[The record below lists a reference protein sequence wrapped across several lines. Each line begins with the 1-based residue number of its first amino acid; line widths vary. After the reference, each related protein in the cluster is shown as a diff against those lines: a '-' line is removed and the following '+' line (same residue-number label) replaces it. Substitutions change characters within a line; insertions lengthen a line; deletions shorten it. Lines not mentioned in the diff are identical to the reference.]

1 LTPIHS
7 SYRDWFTINA
17 VIPFDEPYIDTNQEL
32 FDSGFKLLC
41 WTLGFYTYTFN
52 SSPSL
57 RKLNLEWDRLEQ
69 YLFTNSSIKYW
80 ADNNVFISRHRDKVM
95 YAEGRERARRE
106 MILAERVPGTQCHML
121 EEYWIKETHGLF
133 YTDPLIQAL
142 HDTFSRLLQAGI
154 MEFWES
160 AFKIVE
166 NRRLS
171 ILAVTNMGYNIESEI
186 ESMNS
191 AIESLFQIF
200 LILHSVNVICIV
212 AEVVYVKLKAHWSLL
227 IMKRRNR
234 KAIWSLGKI

>member
-1 LTPIHS
+1 
-7 SYRDWFTINA
+7 
-17 VIPFDEPYIDTNQEL
+17 
-32 FDSGFKLLC
+32 
-41 WTLGFYTYTFN
+41 
-52 SSPSL
+52 
-57 RKLNLEWDRLEQ
+57 
-69 YLFTNSSIKYW
+69 
-80 ADNNVFISRHRDKVM
+80 M
-95 YAEGRERARRE
+95 YAEGRERAGRE

-133 YTDPLIQAL
+133 YTEPLLKAF
-142 HDTFSRLLQAGI
+142 HETFKRLLQAGL

-171 ILAVTNMGYNIESEI
+171 ILALTNTGNSVETEI

-191 AIESLFQIF
+191 SIESLFQIF

-212 AEVVYVKLKAHWSLL
+212 AEMVYVKLKAHWSLL